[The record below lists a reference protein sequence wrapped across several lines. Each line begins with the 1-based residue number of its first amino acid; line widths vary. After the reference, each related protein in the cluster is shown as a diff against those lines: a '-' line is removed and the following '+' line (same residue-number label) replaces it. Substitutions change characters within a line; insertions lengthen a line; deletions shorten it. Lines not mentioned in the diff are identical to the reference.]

1 MANDTVPFLFDDC
14 RQGGATEADSR
25 IQQIRNNRAEAA
37 TAWPHMAA
45 LAALVAESHGIQP
58 SSRNNAPERNA
69 FSYSNVS
76 PLITR
81 INRFVEDPMFQ
92 AVVDV
97 EGGVSRN
104 PGKFRRKTSPERFT
118 AAFAIRH
125 GFPYMF
131 WPLNQTVFGLA
142 TSQPENKCLA
152 SIRTITGFPPM
163 TEISGVPAY
172 NPAQHATE
180 RILFWNLINGYATK
194 VRVTQDLVKIKIK
207 YYWSELC

>member
-1 MANDTVPFLFDDC
+1 
-14 RQGGATEADSR
+14 
-25 IQQIRNNRAEAA
+25 
-37 TAWPHMAA
+37 
-45 LAALVAESHGIQP
+45 
-58 SSRNNAPERNA
+58 NNAPERNA

-172 NPAQHATE
+172 NPYLGEEWLRQAPCHLTRGTSAPISASGPGTC
-180 RILFWNLINGYATK
+180 R
-194 VRVTQDLVKIKIK
+194 
-207 YYWSELC
+207 

>member
-152 SIRTITGFPPM
+152 SIRTSTGFSPM
-163 TEISGVPAY
+163 TEISGIPAY
-172 NPAQHATE
+172 NP
-180 RILFWNLINGYATK
+180 R
-194 VRVTQDLVKIKIK
+194 
-207 YYWSELC
+207 